1 MTMQFKSLRI
11 AMPER
16 WEPGFKDGI
25 PRGEIEMEGEHGKV
39 AVKLTGQQCRAIL
52 SIVGQAAK
60 DTTEEAVKAMTA
72 EVFNLPTPAMIEA

>member
-1 MTMQFKSLRI
+1 MTMKFKSLHI
-11 AMPER
+11 AVPER

-39 AVKLTGQQCRAIL
+39 SVNLTGPQCHAIL
-52 SIVGQAAK
+52 AVVGQAAK

-72 EVFNLPTPAMIEA
+72 EVFNLPTTALIEG